1 MIWYQTYLLFGH
13 GLGFS
18 VLLAALPILALLLL
32 LGVLRRPAW
41 FAGLCALAVTFLL
54 ATLAYKMPVVTAV
67 SAAGFGV
74 AFGLFPITWLIFWA
88 IALFRVTV
96 ETGQFEIIKN
106 SIGRLT
112 PDPRLQALLIAF
124 AFGAFLEG
132 AAGFGTP
139 VAIAA
144 SMLIGL
150 GFSPFSA
157 SAICLLANT
166 APVAFGSIGIPI
178 ITLAGITGLQL
189 DKLSGAIG
197 AICTPVALIIPAYLV
212 VAIGGFTATSGI
224 WVPMLVAGSV
234 FGAVQLFVSIYVGPQ
249 LTDILAAIASIA
261 ALVAVLRLRRERTA
275 TAGHAALMMERFARM
290 GTVRVS
296 RKTVALARDARPG
309 SKERRED
316 GAPGVEV
323 VETEVELTIEERVI
337 PSYPVGTVLYAWMP
351 YGLLVACVIFSG
363 WRPLQRIFEKATI
376 SLHWPLLNDVVYR
389 VPPIVPKAS
398 PYHAVFAFNY
408 LATPGTACMVATLLS
423 VVCLRVS
430 PARFGRVLMAVVKQ
444 LRLPTATVSLVLAVA
459 FLMNYC
465 GATAT
470 LGLAFAASGR
480 AFPFFSALLGWM
492 GVFLTGSDTSSN
504 GLFGNLQVVTAQRLG
519 FDPVLMAA
527 ANSSGGVMGK
537 MISLQT
543 IAIAAA
549 ATGLNAADQ
558 VKLFRFTL
566 KHSIVLAVAV
576 GCIALVYAYV
586 LHFG

>member
-1 MIWYQTYLLFGH
+1 LIWYQTYLLFGH

-18 VLLAALPILALLLL
+18 VVLAALPILTLLLL
-32 LGVLRRPAW
+32 LGVLRKPAW
-41 FAGLCALAVTFLL
+41 MAGLCGLGVTFLL
-54 ATLAYKMPVVTAV
+54 ATLAYKMPVSTAV
-67 SAAGFGV
+67 SAAGLGV

-88 IALFRVTV
+88 ITLFRVTV
-96 ETGQFEIIKN
+96 ETGQFEIIKD

-178 ITLAGITGLQL
+178 ITLAGTTGLPLDQL
-189 DKLSGAIG
+189 SAAIG
-197 AICTPVALIIPAYLV
+197 AICTPIALIVPTYLILAV
-212 VAIGGFTATSGI
+212 GGMSATSGI
-224 WVPMLVAGSV
+224 WVPMLMAGSV
-234 FGAVQLFVSIYVGPQ
+234 FGVVQLFVSTYLGPQ
-249 LTDILAAIASIA
+249 LTDILAALAAIA
-261 ALVAVLRLRRERTA
+261 AMVAVLRMRRAHPAAEN
-275 TAGHAALMMERFARM
+275 AGHAATMLKRFARM
-290 GTVRVS
+290 GSSKGVS
-296 RKTVALARDARPG
+296 ELA
-309 SKERRED
+309 
-316 GAPGVEV
+316 GA
-323 VETEVELTIEERVI
+323 ELSIEERVI
-337 PSYPVGTVLYAWMP
+337 PAYSAGKVLYAWMP
-351 YGLLVACVIFSG
+351 YGLLVASVILWG
-363 WRPLQRIFEKATI
+363 WAPVHNVLDKVTV
-376 SLHWPLLNDVVYR
+376 LVKWPLLNDVVYR
-389 VPPIVPKAS
+389 MAPIVAKAS
-398 PYHAVFAFNY
+398 PYHAVFAFNW
-408 LATPGTACMVATLLS
+408 LTTPGTACMVATLLS
-423 VVCLRVS
+423 VAAVRMS
-430 PARFGRVLMAVVKQ
+430 PARLFKVVLAVLKQ
-444 LRLPTATVSLVLAVA
+444 LKLPTATVSSVLAVA

-470 LGLAFAASGR
+470 LGLAFAATGR
-480 AFPFFSALLGWM
+480 VFPFFSALLGWM

-504 GLFGNLQVVTAQRLG
+504 ALFGNLQVVTAQRLG

-558 VKLFRFTL
+558 VRLFRFTL
-566 KHSIVLAVAV
+566 KHSIILALVT
-576 GCIALVYAYV
+576 GCIALLYAYV
-586 LHFG
+586 FHLG